1 MVKFRRTAPAPTAEA
16 PAPVAEPTRYVVLDG
31 SDSVVDYADTHTAAL
46 RVIDWMVR
54 HDHTSGPFRC
64 VPVTEEVAR

>member
-1 MVKFRRTAPAPTAEA
+1 MFKSRRTAPAPVAEA
-16 PAPVAEPTRYVVLDG
+16 PAPVEPTRYVVLDG

-46 RVIDWMVR
+46 RVIDWMAR

-64 VPVTEEVAR
+64 APVTEEAAR

>member
-1 MVKFRRTAPAPTAEA
+1 MFKFRRTAPAAAVEA
-16 PAPVAEPTRYVVLDG
+16 PAPVEPTRYVVLDG
-31 SDSVVDYADTHTAAL
+31 SDSVVDYADTRTAAL